1 MSDGFW
7 GISDN
12 KISMAGPCFNDCIK
26 QRQVCQPD
34 REGEI
39 LMSKLMTVLTG
50 IGTLIGIYLFL
61 ANGKETTSIIN
72 TIGSNS
78 ISGIKTLQG
87 R

>member
-1 MSDGFW
+1 
-7 GISDN
+7 
-12 KISMAGPCFNDCIK
+12 MARTCFHDRFKCKQIYGPI
-26 QRQVCQPD
+26 

-39 LMSKLMTVLTG
+39 SMSKLTSIIAG

-72 TIGSNS
+72 SIGSNS